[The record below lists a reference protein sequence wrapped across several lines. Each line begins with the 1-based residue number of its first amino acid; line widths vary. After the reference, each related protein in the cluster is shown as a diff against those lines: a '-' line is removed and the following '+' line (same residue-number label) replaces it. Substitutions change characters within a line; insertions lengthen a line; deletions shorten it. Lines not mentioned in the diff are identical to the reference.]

1 MNITQLHY
9 FIVAAQ
15 TLNFTTAAERVFT
28 TQPALSRQIAGL
40 EEELGTRLFTR
51 TNNVLELTDT
61 GAHLYEKAVTVYEDY
76 LALMKAAQD
85 RKAGVEGRIRI
96 GLLEDQIMDG
106 RLTSAIHRLMQAHPR
121 ASIDIERHCYRDLTD
136 HLEQGRLDVAQA
148 TIYEGLRN
156 SYFMT
161 RELSEEP
168 LCLAVNR
175 NYHTVARDSVPE
187 EDIPRV
193 LGECAVVAPSPE
205 SYPEVV
211 QNCLPAMVMPN
222 VRFVDTV
229 SSIPLYLTTG
239 LAASITNGNN
249 LLRLDPSV
257 KLIVIETAPP
267 VVQGII
273 WSRNNTNPLLE
284 RLLELI

>member
-1 MNITQLHY
+1 MNMTQLHY

-61 GAHLYEKAVTVYEDY
+61 GTHLYEKAVTVYEDY
-76 LALMKAAQD
+76 LALMKTAQD
-85 RKAGVEGRIRI
+85 RKAGVNGRIRI
-96 GLLEDQIMDG
+96 GLLEDQMMNG
-106 RLTSAIHRLMQAHPR
+106 ELTAAIHKLMQAHPN

-136 HLEQGRLDVAQA
+136 YLEQGRLDVAQA
-148 TIYEGLRN
+148 TIYEGLHD
-156 SYFMT
+156 SYFHI
-161 RELSEEP
+161 RALSEEP

-175 NYHTVARDSVPE
+175 NYHPVEGDAIRE

-193 LGECAVVAPSPE
+193 LGGCAVVAPAPE
-205 SYPEVV
+205 AYPEVV
-211 QNCLPAMVMPN
+211 QHCLPAMQMPN

-229 SSIPLYLTTG
+229 SSIPLYLTAG

-249 LLRLDPSV
+249 LLRMDPNV
-257 KLIVIETAPP
+257 KLLAIEDAPP
-267 VVQGII
+267 VVQGLI

-284 RLLELI
+284 QLLNLI